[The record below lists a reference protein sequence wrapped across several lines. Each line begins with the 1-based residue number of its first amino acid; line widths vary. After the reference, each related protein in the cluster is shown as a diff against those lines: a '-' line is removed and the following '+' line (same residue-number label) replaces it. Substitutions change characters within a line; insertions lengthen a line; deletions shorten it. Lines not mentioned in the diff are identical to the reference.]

1 MDCGEGSG
9 TCSAWQNNHRCF
21 TELHGAFQSDA
32 DAGLTSCGGGTQV
45 IPTPSH
51 LLGHILPIFSP
62 FFPFFCAF
70 SPSRRG
76 GSNEPKPGIQGHET
90 ASRAPKHR
98 FAGLANSGCSERM
111 SSEKTQ
117 SANKKLSC

>member
-51 LLGHILPIFSP
+51 LLGRISPISPRFPP
-62 FFPFFCAF
+62 FFARFHRLDEAVPT
-70 SPSRRG
+70 SRKP
-76 GSNEPKPGIQGHET
+76 EP
-90 ASRAPKHR
+90 RA
-98 FAGLANSGCSERM
+98 
-111 SSEKTQ
+111 EKQ
-117 SANKKLSC
+117 PARVSKQ